1 MGESSTRP
9 LHEGNHGAI
18 IPPPIHHDSRRAKGR
33 SEDSSKCLNH
43 RVVART
49 LEDQAM
55 GAAGEV
61 TGAKGSNGGVG
72 NGRRTA
78 VTDSR
83 GGSGGRRAG
92 GYGDWWEEHEV

>member
-18 IPPPIHHDSRRAKGR
+18 IPPPIYHDSRRAKGR
-33 SEDSSKCLNH
+33 SEDSSECLNH

-61 TGAKGSNGGVG
+61 PGAKGSAMEGSAA
-72 NGRRTA
+72 RWKA
-78 VTDSR
+78 H
-83 GGSGGRRAG
+83 SGGRR
-92 GYGDWWEEHEV
+92 